1 MVFDPHTPITTF
13 LSLAAC
19 PYLSLDQQVV
29 ISTSDETAT
38 PLVEVGILSKCA
50 LPYIRHILAVSPQG
64 CNRVNAASSLGKHLR
79 GFQKR

>member
-1 MVFDPHTPITTF
+1 MPCLIIGT
-13 LSLAAC
+13 SLAVF
-19 PYLSLDQQVV
+19 SSGLDQQVE
-29 ISTSDETAT
+29 ILTSNETAT

-50 LPYIRHILAVSPQG
+50 MPYNRHILAVSPQG